1 MECLHIGKRLK
12 EMRKRSEKSQDQ
24 VGHGIIST
32 SHFSNI
38 EGGRFVPS
46 QDILYLLADRLAV
59 PYTYFEDIHIDDPD
73 LAVLLKEYQR
83 IIEGGELA
91 QIESFYHENES
102 KFEFIPSL
110 NQELYFSLLRILD
123 LINANRIEDAN
134 QLYNNKVVNYV
145 DPSQVYMLSAEIRE
159 KYFYVTGLIHYIKKN
174 YEESIHNFRKTITLT
189 TDPKLKARLTFNI
202 ALSLYYLYEYTEA
215 LEYSIKAKDLYLNL
229 HDWVKTA
236 DCYNLIG
243 LLYKEKKDLIKT
255 EEYLNNGFD
264 ILDENESVR
273 MYPILLHNLALLKI
287 EQNLG
292 KEALEILDRCIVI
305 KKRQNH
311 ETLFNSYR
319 AKLEIYVRNKDFELL
334 NSEIEETKSTCKTD
348 SDFTHLSILEA
359 QLHRFNQQ
367 YEQYEQLMNK
377 SISYFYDNEDW
388 KNLKSIS
395 KEFTEFYI
403 ERKQYKKAFQI
414 QSMDLHA
421 TKKIHKEL

>member
-123 LINANRIEDAN
+123 LINANRIEDAD
-134 QLYNNKVVNYV
+134 QLYKNKVVNYV

-189 TDPKLKARLTFNI
+189 NDSMLKARLTFNI

-215 LEYSIKAKDLYLNL
+215 LEYSVKAKDLYLNL
-229 HDWVKTA
+229 HDWGKTA
-236 DCYNLIG
+236 DCYNLISV
-243 LLYKEKKDLIKT
+243 LYKERKDFARA
-255 EEYLNNGFD
+255 EEYLNKGFN
-264 ILDENESVR
+264 ILDNKLARTYAV
-273 MYPILLHNLALLKI
+273 MLHNLALIKI
-287 EQNLG
+287 EQNLQY
-292 KEALEILDRCIVI
+292 EALELLNKTINL
-305 KKRQNH
+305 KKLQSH
-311 ETLFNSYR
+311 GSLFISYR
-319 AKLEIYVRNKDFELL
+319 AKLEIHLKNKNFHLL
-334 NSEIEETKSTCKTD
+334 EIELEESKNASKTE
-348 SDFTHLSILEA
+348 SDLAHISIFEA
-359 QLHRFNQQ
+359 QLYKMKGQFD
-367 YEQYEQLMNK
+367 QYEQLMDRSMK
-377 SISYFYDNEDW
+377 YFFDKEDW
-388 KNLKSIS
+388 KSLKTFS
-395 KEFTEFYI
+395 KELTDYFA
-403 ERKQYKKAFQI
+403 ERKQYKKAYQI
-414 QSMDLHA
+414 QSMDLYA
-421 TKKIHKEL
+421 TKKIFKEM

>member
-134 QLYNNKVVNYV
+134 QLYNNKVMNYV

-202 ALSLYYLYEYTEA
+202 ALSLYYLYENTEA

-229 HDWVKTA
+229 HDWSKTA
-236 DCYNLIG
+236 ECYNLIA
-243 LLYKEKKDLIKT
+243 LLYKEVNDYENAKSYIMK
-255 EEYLNNGFD
+255 GFD
-264 ILDENESVR
+264 ILNDKSQKTYAV
-273 MYPILLHNLALLKI
+273 LLHNLALIKMNHH
-287 EQNLG
+287 QND
-292 KEALEILDRCIVI
+292 EALELLNQSIELKKKHNFGNLFITYRSKMKIYLDI
-305 KKRQNH
+305 Q
-311 ETLFNSYR
+311 
-319 AKLEIYVRNKDFELL
+319 DFEAIM
-334 NSEIEETKSTCKTD
+334 SEIEIASEYCKSDIDKVDLQEYKAYVSKYQENFLAYERLMDACL
-348 SDFTHLSILEA
+348 DFY
-359 QLHRFNQQ
+359 FN
-367 YEQYEQLMNK
+367 NNIWKSVK
-377 SISYFYDNEDW
+377 SISED
-388 KNLKSIS
+388 LV
-395 KEFTEFYI
+395 EYYA
-403 ERKQYKKAFQI
+403 ERKQYKKAYQI
-414 QSMDLHA
+414 QKMNLYA
-421 TKKIHKEL
+421 IKKIYREM

>member
-189 TDPKLKARLTFNI
+189 TDSMLKARLTYNV
-202 ALSLYYLYEYTEA
+202 ALSLFYLYEYTSA
-215 LEYSIKAKDLYLNL
+215 LKYSLKAKELYLNL
-229 HDWVKTA
+229 HDWARTA
-236 DCYNLIG
+236 DCYNLTA
-243 LLYKEKKDLIKT
+243 LLYKEVNDYESAESYINK
-255 EEYLNNGFD
+255 GFD
-264 ILDENESVR
+264 ILQDESKKT
-273 MYPILLHNLALLKI
+273 YALLLHNLALIKI
-287 EQNLG
+287 DKKLDE
-292 KEALEILDRCIVI
+292 EALEILNRCIAL
-305 KKRQNH
+305 KEKHNFNN
-311 ETLFNSYR
+311 LFISYR
-319 AKLEIYVRNKDFELL
+319 SKMKIYLDRNDIESFKNMMEIASLACKSDSDNTHLHVFQAQLNKYQKNYIEYENLMDSSIKYFF
-334 NSEIEETKSTCKTD
+334 EIEDWKSV
-348 SDFTHLSILEA
+348 
-359 QLHRFNQQ
+359 
-367 YEQYEQLMNK
+367 K
-377 SISYFYDNEDW
+377 SISD
-388 KNLKSIS
+388 
-395 KEFTEFYI
+395 EFANYYV
-403 ERKQYKKAFQI
+403 ERKQYKKAYQI
-414 QSMDLHA
+414 QKMELHA
-421 TKKIHKEL
+421 TKKIYREL

>member
-1 MECLHIGKRLK
+1 MHIGKRLK

-123 LINANRIEDAN
+123 LINANRIEDAD

-189 TDPKLKARLTFNI
+189 NDSMLKARLTFNI

-215 LEYSIKAKDLYLNL
+215 LEYSVKAKDLYLNL
-229 HDWVKTA
+229 HDWGKTA
-236 DCYNLIG
+236 ESYNLIA
-243 LLYKEKKDLIKT
+243 LLYKEINDYKNAESYIMK
-255 EEYLNNGFD
+255 GFD
-264 ILDENESVR
+264 ILNDKSKKTYAV
-273 MYPILLHNLALLKI
+273 LLHNLALIKMNENSNDEAFNMLNECIELKKQHNFNNLFISYRSQLKI
-287 EQNLG
+287 Y
-292 KEALEILDRCIVI
+292 LDRKDYESFI
-305 KKRQNH
+305 
-311 ETLFNSYR
+311 ETM
-319 AKLEIYVRNKDFELL
+319 ELATL
-334 NSEIEETKSTCKTD
+334 TCRSD
-348 SDFTHLSILEA
+348 SDVAHLNVFQA
-359 QLHRFNQQ
+359 QLNKYQKN
-367 YEQYEQLMNK
+367 YAEYEQLMDSSINFFFDIEDWKSVK
-377 SISYFYDNEDW
+377 SISEEFADYFV
-388 KNLKSIS
+388 
-395 KEFTEFYI
+395 
-403 ERKQYKKAFQI
+403 ERKQYKKAYQI
-414 QSMDLHA
+414 QKMELHA
-421 TKKIHKEL
+421 TKKIYREL